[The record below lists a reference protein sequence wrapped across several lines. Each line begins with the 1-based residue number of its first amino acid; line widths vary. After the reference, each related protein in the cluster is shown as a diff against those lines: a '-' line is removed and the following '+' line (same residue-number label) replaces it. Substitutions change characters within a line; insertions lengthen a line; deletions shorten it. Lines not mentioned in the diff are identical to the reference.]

1 MVCVECFVVP
11 VVFLLLSFAKQIFT
25 YVYSFFVPPQ
35 ETPAPPPFDPA
46 CINLAAHGLAPP
58 ASTDSATTDASS
70 SKKTVSYP
78 EDAEDDGDDEE
89 EEEEDAVL
97 EETKEAPLIRKK
109 AVNA

>member
-25 YVYSFFVPPQ
+25 YIYSLFVPPQ
-35 ETPAPPPFDPA
+35 ETPAPPPFDPS

-58 ASTDSATTDASS
+58 
-70 SKKTVSYP
+70 KTVSHAEKT
-78 EDAEDDGDDEE
+78 EDEDDDEDE
-89 EEEEDAVL
+89 VNVMT

-109 AVNA
+109 PLKA